1 MKNKKG
7 ILMPEVL
14 KILLAVICIA
24 ALVYLAA
31 GMYGIFIKKN
41 QIEQARGTLEQITA
55 KINTLKEGETTTVLV
70 LSPKDW
76 FILTFN
82 SAAPAKPKTCLGNCI
97 CICEDKGAEGCD
109 AGGLCKAVDKSA
121 NIPNEYGYI
130 QIDKAFNLIIG
141 ASAGGTAPICPTY
154 ADELSVDFC
163 AWREIEGTG
172 KFINCKDSRMGAIET
187 TTVCN
192 SGEKACAELAKAGND
207 VTKITINGVPCPAMD
222 CTTKLGGVAV
232 ASADCVAPRV
242 TLKGATGL
250 AAGQVCCTP
259 AAA

>member
-1 MKNKKG
+1 MMNKKG
-7 ILMPEVL
+7 QEMSV
-14 KILLAVICIA
+14 
-24 ALVYLAA
+24 
-31 GMYGIFIKKN
+31 
-41 QIEQARGTLEQITA
+41 GTL
-55 KINTLKEGETTTVLV
+55 LLLVLGVVVVVLV
-70 LSPKDW
+70 
-76 FILTFN
+76 ILGFSLGWNTIFEKFKI
-82 SAAPAKPKTCLGNCI
+82 APSNVQALAK
-97 CICEDKGAEGCD
+97 
-109 AGGLCKAVDKSA
+109 V
-121 NIPNEYGYI
+121 
-130 QIDKAFNLIIG
+130 
-141 ASAGGTAPICPTY
+141 CPTY